1 MHESFAQAPPRP
13 WHAYCDDP
21 LVRSYLRRK
30 LPPEILAAIEP
41 SLSELG
47 ALARD
52 HLWDAQL
59 ADRAREP
66 VLTHW
71 DAWNR
76 RIDAIEI
83 TPLWHEAQRLAVRYG
98 LTAIP
103 YEATFGP
110 WARVCQFALVHVFHP
125 VTDVYSCP
133 LAMTDGAARTL
144 LASGNATLIARAV
157 PRLTSRSA
165 ADFWTSGQWM
175 TETTG
180 GSDVGASQTV
190 AKRQPDGSWRL
201 YGKKWFTSATTAQ
214 MALTLARPE
223 GNGAGGRGLALFY
236 VETRRG
242 DGELNGIRIERLKDK
257 LGTRKVPTAEI
268 TLDGAVAQL
277 VGEASHGT
285 RAIEPM
291 LRITRAWNSV
301 CASSFARH
309 GLGIARDYA
318 RKRQAFGASLA
329 SQPLH
334 QETLADLDAESGA
347 AFVLSFYLCE
357 LLGADEHGA
366 LDAERAAL
374 LRILLPIVKAT
385 TGRQVVTVA
394 SEVIEAFGGAGY
406 VEDTGIP
413 TLLRDAQVMPIW
425 EGTTNVLSLDLLLRT
440 DLDAGLAALRRVA
453 LEAVLNAHDVSLRR
467 CADSVRTALDHAFH
481 WHRDTREPA
490 ARERGARRFCL
501 TLGRA
506 LALALLVEHA
516 DTAIDAADRAAA
528 QETAHQFRAL
538 GVDLIRDEPPR

>member
-1 MHESFAQAPPRP
+1 MHTIFAQPPPRP
-13 WHAYCDDP
+13 WHAYGDDP

-30 LPPEILAAIEP
+30 LPPDVLAAIEP
-41 SLSELG
+41 ALIELG
-47 ALARD
+47 SLARD

-59 ADRAREP
+59 ADQAREP
-66 VLTHW
+66 ILTQW

-76 RIDAIEI
+76 RIDTIEL
-83 TPLWHEAQRLAVRYG
+83 TPLWREAEQLAVRYG

-103 YEATFGP
+103 YEAAYGP

-125 VTDVYSCP
+125 VTDVYTCP

-144 LASGNATLIARAV
+144 LASGNSALIERAV
-157 PRLTSRSA
+157 PRLTSRSIA
-165 ADFWTSGQWM
+165 TSWTSGQWM

-190 AKRQPDGSWRL
+190 ARRDADGTWRL
-201 YGKKWFTSATTAQ
+201 YGKKWFTSATTSQ

-236 VETRRG
+236 VETRDAAG
-242 DGELNGIRIERLKDK
+242 SLNGIRIERLKHK
-257 LGTRKVPTAEI
+257 LGTRKVPTAEL
-268 TLDGAVAQL
+268 TLDGTVAHL
-277 VGEASHGT
+277 VGEPSNGT

-309 GLGIARDYA
+309 GLGLARDYA
-318 RKRQAFGASLA
+318 TKRQAFGAQLSA
-329 SQPLH
+329 QPLH
-334 QETLADLDAESGA
+334 QETLADLDGESGA
-347 AFVLSFYLCE
+347 AFALTFFLCE
-357 LLGADEHGA
+357 LLGADERGS
-366 LDAERAAL
+366 LDTDHAAL

-385 TGRQVVTVA
+385 TGRQTVTVM
-394 SEVIEAFGGAGY
+394 SEVVEAFGGAGY

-413 TLLRDAQVMPIW
+413 TLLRDAQVLPIW

-440 DLDAGLAALRRVA
+440 DLEAGFVALRRVA
-453 LEAVLNAHDVSLRR
+453 HDAVSHAHDAPLRR
-467 CADSVRTALDHAFH
+467 CADSVRTALDHAWH
-481 WHRDTREPA
+481 WHKQTRDAA
-490 ARERGARRFCL
+490 ARERGARRFTL

-516 DTAIDAADRAAA
+516 AKTIDVGDRAAA
-528 QETAHQFRAL
+528 RETARHFGAL
-538 GVDLIRDEPPR
+538 GADLIRDEAPS